1 MVLMMMMMISKA
13 LEKNLVGIKSEIKF
27 KRRFKPWQHLILKE
41 SKAMNL
47 QL

>member
-1 MVLMMMMMISKA
+1 MALMMMMMIRKA

-27 KRRFKPWQHLILKE
+27 KRRFKPWQHLILKD
-41 SKAMNL
+41 SKAMNF